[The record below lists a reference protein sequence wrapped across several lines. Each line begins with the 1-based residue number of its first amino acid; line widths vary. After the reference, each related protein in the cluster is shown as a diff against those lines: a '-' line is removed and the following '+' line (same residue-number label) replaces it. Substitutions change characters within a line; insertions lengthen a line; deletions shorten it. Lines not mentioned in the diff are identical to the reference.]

1 MPKIFIY
8 SENKKEEENLK
19 KTLAEA
25 SYLVSSCDNL
35 DELFT
40 ENSKFSA
47 DVVILDINN
56 STDNISR
63 ICRKFRLSDQSSD
76 VQIILLVDKNKDFNN
91 ISQGADA
98 YIQKP
103 VNTAILLST
112 VNAHLRLKNHLD
124 IFSANNSELAKR
136 FYQLKVLYD
145 TNSKLA
151 GTLNRRKLI
160 NIMNE
165 GLEQSIS
172 YSLASTLIINNSDD
186 VTLIINSLYPITK
199 RLEQALKLRAI
210 ITYKSMFKNND
221 LPINFNVNS
230 IKTEINFKKDDLKYD
245 LEVMRF
251 SSIFA
256 PISTQDKFFGTV
268 EIMRDTDLSAE
279 DSACF
284 QTVVSQ
290 VALPLDSAI
299 LYEEIQ
305 EKNIRLVKLEKLKSE
320 FVSIVSHELRTPL
333 TAIKNSLDIMLSGK
347 TGEINE
353 KMSNFLNMG
362 KRNVVRLAGIINDL
376 LDLSKIEAGK
386 MEYHFAKTNLSE
398 PINNVLSTFKPMAI
412 DRNVNLSGSINVDLA
427 DVYADSQKIEQ
438 VLSNLVSN
446 ALKFTNPDGNVEISL
461 TEYSENENY
470 YLISVSDTGIGINKE
485 NIDKVFDKFQQIES
499 SLSRKVGGTGLGLP
513 IAKELILTHKG
524 KIWVESEENIGSKFL
539 FTLPKFNIYTNFLIE
554 LELFYEKAKN
564 ANTNFGIINL
574 ITDEIDKIIE
584 YLNSENKNKF
594 IFNDDKNIWVITQP
608 MNDNAFDVYLE
619 KLQNFIT
626 EQNNDNILLKSE
638 YCNFKEDKS
647 FTDFLNSF
655 ENKE

>member
-1 MPKIFIY
+1 MPKIFVY
-8 SENKKEEENLK
+8 SENKKEEEKLK
-19 KTLAEA
+19 KTLSEA

-35 DELFT
+35 DELFA

-76 VQIILLVDKNKDFNN
+76 VQIILLIDKNKDFNN

-103 VNTAILLST
+103 INTAILLST

-172 YSLASTLIINNSDD
+172 YSLATTLIINNADD

-199 RLEQALKLRAI
+199 RLEQALKLRAV
-210 ITYKSMFKNND
+210 ITYKSMFKD
-221 LPINFNVNS
+221 KELPINFNVNS
-230 IKTEINFKKDDLKYD
+230 IKTEINYKKEDLTYD

-251 SSIFA
+251 SSIFS

-279 DSACF
+279 DSTCF

-290 VALPLDSAI
+290 VALPLDSAT

-412 DRNVNLSGSINVDLA
+412 DRQVDLTSNISIDLA

-446 ALKFTNPDGNVEISL
+446 ALKFTNPDGKVEISL
-461 TEYSENENY
+461 NSYDENENY

-485 NIDKVFDKFQQIES
+485 NLNKVFDKFQQIES

-524 KIWVESEENIGSKFL
+524 KIWVESKENVGSKFC
-539 FTLPKFNIYTNFLIE
+539 FTLPKFNIYNNFLIE

-564 ANTNFGIINL
+564 ANTNFGIIKL
-574 ITDEIDKIIE
+574 VTDEIDKFIE
-584 YLNSENKNKF
+584 YFNAENKTKF
-594 IFNDDKNIWVITQP
+594 IFNDANNIWVIVQP
-608 MNDNAFDVYLE
+608 MNENTFDVYLE
-619 KLQNFIT
+619 KLQNFVA
-626 EQNNDNILLKSE
+626 EQNNDNILLKNA

-647 FTDFLNSF
+647 FIDFIQDF